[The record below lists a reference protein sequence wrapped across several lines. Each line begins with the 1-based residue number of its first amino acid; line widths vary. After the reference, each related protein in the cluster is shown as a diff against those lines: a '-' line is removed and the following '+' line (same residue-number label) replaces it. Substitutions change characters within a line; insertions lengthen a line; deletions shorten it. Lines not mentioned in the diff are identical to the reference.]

1 MQDLAKAKQFL
12 PFLQRAART
21 EAVVEFVA
29 SGSRLRLY
37 VAKETCLVTFLLGGI
52 NCPRGSRP
60 GIRGVGL
67 VDGEPYGDEALQFTK
82 DKCLQR
88 EVEIHVESMDKAG
101 NFIGW
106 LWIEG
111 HNLSVALVE
120 AGLATVHFTA
130 ERSEHY
136 KALKAAEDNAKAA
149 RLRVSKQILVRIVMP
164 VLCSLS
170 IHKWV

>member
-1 MQDLAKAKQFL
+1 M
-12 PFLQRAART
+12 
-21 EAVVEFVA
+21 EFVA

-37 VAKETCLVTFLLGGI
+37 ITKETCLVTFLLGGI

-60 GIRGVGL
+60 GVGGVGL
-67 VDGEPYGDEALQFTK
+67 LDGEPFGDKALQFTK

-88 EVEIHVESMDKAG
+88 EVEIQVESMDKAG

-106 LWIEG
+106 LWIDG

-136 KALKAAEDNAKAA
+136 KVLRAAEENAKAA
-149 RLRVSKQILVRIVMP
+149 RLRVSNQRFIPIVMLLILIKGNHMFLP
-164 VLCSLS
+164 V
-170 IHKWV
+170 H

>member
-1 MQDLAKAKQFL
+1 
-12 PFLQRAART
+12 
-21 EAVVEFVA
+21 V
-29 SGSRLRLY
+29 GS
-37 VAKETCLVTFLLGGI
+37 
-52 NCPRGSRP
+52 
-60 GIRGVGL
+60 

-111 HNLSVALVE
+111 QNLSVALVD
-120 AGLATVHFTA
+120 AGMATVHFSA

-149 RLRVSKQILVRIVMP
+149 RLRVSKQIIICIVMS
-164 VLCSLS
+164 V
-170 IHKWV
+170 I

>member
-1 MQDLAKAKQFL
+1 M
-12 PFLQRAART
+12 
-21 EAVVEFVA
+21 
-29 SGSRLRLY
+29 
-37 VAKETCLVTFLLGGI
+37 
-52 NCPRGSRP
+52 
-60 GIRGVGL
+60 GL
-67 VDGEPYGDEALQFTK
+67 VDGDPYGDEALQFTK

-106 LWIEG
+106 LWIDG

-149 RLRVSKQILVRIVMP
+149 RLRVRKQILIHIVVSVADPMRNVSEMLFP
-164 VLCSLS
+164 GRTELVTLVKTGSRAGRTHS
-170 IHKWV
+170 Q